1 MVCTIHQPSSEVF
14 ALFDR
19 LVLLAEG
26 RIAYQGS
33 SSGALSFFERFVFV
47 KNVSLSHSKIFE
59 FLVWGIPA
67 RLHTIQR
74 ISTFRH

>member
-1 MVCTIHQPSSEVF
+1 MRGKTVVCTIHQPSSEVF

-33 SSGALSFFERFVFV
+33 SSGALSFFERFGPIKLFQVHF
-47 KNVSLSHSKIFE
+47 KYIF
-59 FLVWGIPA
+59 F
-67 RLHTIQR
+67 
-74 ISTFRH
+74 